1 LAITD
6 LEEFTKI
13 LKLIPTSKLKEIGS
27 YVTNGN
33 ISELNL
39 MDMETSLS
47 INSSNMKQIK
57 KLFQNFTDGDIFS
70 LLIETFLE
78 KKYLEETTVSKLVV
92 SSKTYHLGVSS
103 TWDVIFKML
112 HNAQNKIRVVG
123 YWVYEFPEFFKE
135 LQKIQDEN
143 EHPINIEFYFDDAKK
158 WKNKILED
166 WPVGCRPKIFGINK
180 KLDKD
185 KKIKTLHA
193 KMVIIDDKE
202 CLITSAN
209 LTKNAMQDNIEAGIW
224 TIDKKII
231 QDSINVLKHF
241 VTDGTLKQV

>member
-78 KKYLEETTVSKLVV
+78 KNILKKQLY
-92 SSKTYHLGVSS
+92 
-103 TWDVIFKML
+103 
-112 HNAQNKIRVVG
+112 QN
-123 YWVYEFPEFFKE
+123 
-135 LQKIQDEN
+135 
-143 EHPINIEFYFDDAKK
+143 
-158 WKNKILED
+158 
-166 WPVGCRPKIFGINK
+166 
-180 KLDKD
+180 
-185 KKIKTLHA
+185 
-193 KMVIIDDKE
+193 
-202 CLITSAN
+202 
-209 LTKNAMQDNIEAGIW
+209 
-224 TIDKKII
+224 
-231 QDSINVLKHF
+231 
-241 VTDGTLKQV
+241 